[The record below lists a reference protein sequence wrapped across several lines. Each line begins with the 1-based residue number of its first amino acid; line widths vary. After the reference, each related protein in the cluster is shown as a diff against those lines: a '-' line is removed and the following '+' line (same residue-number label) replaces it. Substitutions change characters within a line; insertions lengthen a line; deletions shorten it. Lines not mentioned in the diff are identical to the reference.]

1 MNTAAQWFTGPNR
14 RRSWIAVLVVAV
26 VLGVA
31 AVVWADRS
39 PRQSQQAAPVVG
51 GKFRIEP
58 TLGSAPTPRW
68 TVRAADLSTDPGAV
82 LLSAPH
88 SLNVYYGNGT
98 PIDAGTTIVAATA
111 VPDSAGGGV
120 GQPVSAVRL
129 HGIDP
134 DTGKPHWTIDVGAIA
149 SCAEQV
155 FQGLLSCWDTHR
167 VLIVDSATGTVLTD
181 HITDFEVEQ
190 VDARDGVVTVAG
202 RTADWQTAVFTR
214 GTVSDIAASWRKTF
228 PTVVPGEPVT
238 PVISAPDYF
247 RYGRYGNIRV
257 YDLRTGEPLFTGP
270 VGYVFDGGMI
280 ASQVIDRSGTAGKVA
295 LLGRDGHR
303 ITEVANASFMLEW
316 YPVATASPL
325 PILTGESAYERTTGR
340 VLWTN
345 PEIGIDGTSG
355 RMDAIEG
362 VVRDTVIIRSLDG
375 TTLSGLDLTDGHRIW
390 QRPSP
395 FEHATKFTSYD
406 GITDATHLILTDGV
420 TVQAIDGVD
429 GTPVWSM
436 LLPPSGD
443 PRVHSQVRAMGGRM
457 VTVTAHEFTGYAA
470 A

>member
-26 VLGVA
+26 VVGVA

-39 PRQSQQAAPVVG
+39 PRQSQQATTVSG
-51 GKFRIEP
+51 GKFRIE
-58 TLGSAPTPRW
+58 TALGSAPTPRW

-98 PIDAGTTIVAATA
+98 PMDAGTTIVAATA

-134 DTGKPHWTIDVGAIA
+134 DTGKPQWTIDVGAIA

-228 PTVVPGEPVT
+228 PTVVPGEPVR

-247 RYGRYGNIRV
+247 RNGRHGNIRV
-257 YDLRTGEPLFTGP
+257 YDLRTGEPLFHRTGRICLRRRHDRLA
-270 VGYVFDGGMI
+270 G
-280 ASQVIDRSGTAGKVA
+280 DRSQ
-295 LLGRDGHR
+295 RHR
-303 ITEVANASFMLEW
+303 
-316 YPVATASPL
+316 
-325 PILTGESAYERTTGR
+325 GTGR
-340 VLWTN
+340 VARPRRT
-345 PEIGIDGTSG
+345 PHHRG
-355 RMDAIEG
+355 RQCQ
-362 VVRDTVIIRSLDG
+362 L
-375 TTLSGLDLTDGHRIW
+375 
-390 QRPSP
+390 
-395 FEHATKFTSYD
+395 HA
-406 GITDATHLILTDGV
+406 
-420 TVQAIDGVD
+420 
-429 GTPVWSM
+429 
-436 LLPPSGD
+436 LPPSGD

>member
-14 RRSWIAVLVVAV
+14 RRSWLAVLVVAV
-26 VLGVA
+26 VVGVA
-31 AVVWADRS
+31 AVVWANRS
-39 PRQSQQAAPVVG
+39 PQQAQQATPVVG
-51 GKFRIEP
+51 GKFRIEA
-58 TLGSAPTPRW
+58 TLNSAPTPGW

-88 SLNVYYGNGT
+88 SLNVYHGSGT
-98 PIDAGTTIVAATA
+98 PMDAGTTIVAATA
-111 VPDSAGGGV
+111 VPDSAGGGA

-134 DTGKPHWTIDVGAIA
+134 DTGKQRWTTDVGAIA
-149 SCAEQV
+149 GCAEQV
-155 FQGLLSCWDTHR
+155 FQGMLSCWDTHR
-167 VLIVDSATGTVLTD
+167 VLIVDSATGAVLTD
-181 HITDFEVEQ
+181 HITDLEVGQ

-202 RTADWQTAVFTR
+202 HTADRQIAVFTR

-228 PTVVPGEPVT
+228 PTLVPGEPVV
-238 PVISAPDYF
+238 PALRAPHYF
-247 RYGRYGNIRV
+247 RYGRYGTIRV
-257 YDLRTGEPLFTGP
+257 GDLRTGEPLFTGP

-280 ASQVIDRSGTAGKVA
+280 ASQVIDRNGTAGQVA
-295 LLGRDGHR
+295 LLGRDGHH
-303 ITEVANASFMLEW
+303 ITEVANAGFMLEW

-325 PILTGESAYERTTGR
+325 PILTGESADDRSTGAI
-340 VLWTN
+340 LWTN
-345 PEIGIDGTSG
+345 PEIGFDDTTG

-362 VVRDTVIIRSLDG
+362 VVRDTVIVRSLDG
-375 TTLSGLDLTDGHRIW
+375 TTLSGLDLADGHRTW
-390 QRPSP
+390 MRPSP

-420 TVQAIDGVD
+420 TVQAIDGDD

-443 PRVHSQVRAMGGRM
+443 PGIHSQVRAMGGRM
-457 VTVTAHEFTGYAA
+457 VIVTAHEFTGYAA
-470 A
+470 T